1 MIQKTLSVEML
12 SSLLEAA
19 GKLLAPQETNHESTL
34 DMEQIEWLLFLF
46 SHMLSSV
53 GATSMTQSG
62 IILPGSTSSFNSTA
76 TYAHKLN
83 EIENQIKEKQNR
95 IEHLDRGVGQSTGDK
110 SYIMKKVQEIKE
122 QAEREKAALKEVSFM
137 LFKIPFI
144 SSTILLYHCC
154 LHLCFVCL
162 CIGCQHAT

>member
-19 GKLLAPQETNHESTL
+19 GKLLFPQETNNHEHSL

-53 GATSMTQSG
+53 GATSMSQSG
-62 IILPGSTSSFNSTA
+62 IILPGTTSNFNSTA

-95 IEHLDRGVGQSTGDK
+95 IEHLDRGVGQGTGDK
-110 SYIMKKVQEIKE
+110 SYILKKVQEIKE
-122 QAEREKAALKEVSFM
+122 QAEREKASLREVSFI
-137 LFKIPFI
+137 F
-144 SSTILLYHCC
+144 
-154 LHLCFVCL
+154 
-162 CIGCQHAT
+162 

>member
-1 MIQKTLSVEML
+1 MPRVFLIISTMIQKTLSVEML

-19 GKLLAPQETNHESTL
+19 GKLLIPQETDHENTL

-62 IILPGSTSSFNSTA
+62 IILPGSTTSSFNSTA

-110 SYIMKKVQEIKE
+110 SYILKKVQEIKE
-122 QAEREKAALKEVSFM
+122 QAEREKVALREVS
-137 LFKIPFI
+137 
-144 SSTILLYHCC
+144 SQILLPKSD
-154 LHLCFVCL
+154 
-162 CIGCQHAT
+162 INSI

>member
-1 MIQKTLSVEML
+1 MYAIYICLYNLLFCFVGRVFLIISTMIQKTLSVDML

-19 GKLLAPQETNHESTL
+19 GKLLIPQEETSNHKHLL

-62 IILPGSTSSFNSTA
+62 IILPGTTSSFNSTA
-76 TYAHKLN
+76 TYAHKLS
-83 EIENQIKEKQNR
+83 EIENQIKEKENR
-95 IEHLDRGVGQSTGDK
+95 IEHLDRGVGQGTGDK

-122 QAEREKAALKEVSFM
+122 QAEREKASLKEVSSM
-137 LFKIPFI
+137 
-144 SSTILLYHCC
+144 H
-154 LHLCFVCL
+154 V
-162 CIGCQHAT
+162 A